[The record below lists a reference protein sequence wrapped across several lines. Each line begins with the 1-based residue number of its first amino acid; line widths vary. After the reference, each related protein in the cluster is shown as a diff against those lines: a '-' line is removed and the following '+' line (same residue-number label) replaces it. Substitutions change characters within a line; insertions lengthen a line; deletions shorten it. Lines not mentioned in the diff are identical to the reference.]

1 MRFFYFPELPLM
13 TAPIPGLSGPDD
25 PRLNRILE
33 EPPIGFGHKIRDNN
47 WSRRTGQSIIESI
60 KTDGQRYA
68 NVCYKQSNGRWIVEP
83 GQTRWLAMYYL
94 GMPTQKVVVCVKEN
108 EVEEF
113 EQKFGSYNNIEIT
126 NLSEYL
132 FTDHVDI
139 VLKRAELACKELV

>member
-1 MRFFYFPELPLM
+1 M

-126 NLSEYL
+126 DLSEYL